1 MIFIYYLWLKLLFVK
16 YMNKLNISHKFLNL
30 TVITNYQNGF
40 EVIRFYPSMHKG

>member
-1 MIFIYYLWLKLLFVK
+1 MIFIYYLWLTLLFIK